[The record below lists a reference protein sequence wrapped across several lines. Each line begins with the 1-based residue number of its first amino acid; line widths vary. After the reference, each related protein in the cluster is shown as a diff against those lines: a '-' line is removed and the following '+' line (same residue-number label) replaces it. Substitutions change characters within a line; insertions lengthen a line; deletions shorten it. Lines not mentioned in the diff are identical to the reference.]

1 MRIEADG
8 YAYWCDEKVEIGD
21 DVIVS
26 VSQGWNLA
34 FGATARRTVTRL
46 TTDYDGPCE
55 SVLHVIEK
63 SEKSQVTA

>member
-21 DVIVS
+21 DGIVS
-26 VSQGWNLA
+26 VSQGWHLA

-46 TTDYDGPCE
+46 RTDFD
-55 SVLHVIEK
+55 
-63 SEKSQVTA
+63 